1 MDHPDRGQCLPCRV
15 GNGCSFVWRKV
26 AFDSVISSSSEQI
39 EKLGGTLFNGR
50 RSALGLVRISHHDPK
65 LDGNKLVQLMSMAK
79 KLDHHGWVTE
89 IELDLRESGITDG
102 EITVLGGLQKLRKI
116 DLSFTRVT
124 QKGLDELSVLYPA
137 IQVVTNSVKFRTQ

>member
-1 MDHPDRGQCLPCRV
+1 MKAPEKPNSQLKRRGLLGWITLIAASVCLAV
-15 GNGCSFVWRKV
+15 LVTGAVLVWRKV

-124 QKGLDELSVLYPA
+124 QKGLDE
-137 IQVVTNSVKFRTQ
+137 